1 MFFCY
6 LWVNTVEV
14 TEHAINNL
22 KILEALFM
30 HKHLDNLCIYSIHIG
45 KQFEIFIVEYSIV
58 YAIV

>member
-1 MFFCY
+1 
-6 LWVNTVEV
+6 
-14 TEHAINNL
+14 
-22 KILEALFM
+22 M